1 MVGIQEIDASGP
13 CVSCGAKANAKK
25 DTDKWT
31 KRSPEWALRSWV
43 CRIVSGDG
51 GLGGRVSAHITDT
64 VEKALV
70 DMSEDLEDQ
79 TLSGSLVSK
88 VKGGRINEG

>member
-1 MVGIQEIDASGP
+1 
-13 CVSCGAKANAKK
+13 
-25 DTDKWT
+25 
-31 KRSPEWALRSWV
+31 V